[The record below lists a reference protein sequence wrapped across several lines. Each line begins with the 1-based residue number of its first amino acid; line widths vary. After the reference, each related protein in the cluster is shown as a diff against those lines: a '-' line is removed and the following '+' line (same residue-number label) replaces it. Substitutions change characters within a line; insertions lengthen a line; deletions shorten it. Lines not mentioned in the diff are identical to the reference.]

1 MEHKTWDLVKA
12 PEGRNIIDSKWVF
25 KVKTNADGTI
35 ERHKARLVARGFTQT
50 AGVDFEETFSPVVKY
65 TSIRTLCAIVN
76 QLDLELHQ
84 MDVSTAFL
92 NGDLQEE
99 IYMKQ
104 PEGYVKEGQENL
116 VCKLK
121 KSLRSKASVQMLV

>member
-35 ERHKARLVARGFTQT
+35 ERHKARLVARGFNQT
-50 AGVDFEETFSPVVKY
+50 AGVDFKENFSPVVKY
-65 TSIRTLCAIVN
+65 TSIRTFCAIVN

-84 MDVSTAFL
+84 RDVSTAFL

-104 PEGYVKEGQENL
+104 PEGFVKEG
-116 VCKLK
+116 
-121 KSLRSKASVQMLV
+121 